1 MVFSI
6 RTIYE
11 ESEYIQIYLIN
22 YYALQYA

>member
-11 ESEYIQIYLIN
+11 ESEYIHIYLIN